1 MKQMKNIYCAT
12 KELKLNEPT
21 PQPIYTKMQS
31 INLLETQ
38 DDFVSAT
45 LIQIN

>member
-38 DDFVSAT
+38 AK
-45 LIQIN
+45 